1 MKPYRI
7 VLVVLLCVLGFSTIQ
22 VTRIRW
28 QLNKL
33 QVPPKTIGKLVD
45 NQPLDVTVAE
55 AVGNKKRFR
64 LRDEAPNPER
74 ETVNRSVELLIEIAG
89 VQPGK
94 GKIQIAIFD
103 NPHVFP
109 DQAKALRLAW
119 CAADGETVDVN
130 LSELPPGEYAIA
142 AFQDANNDGVLNRNA
157 LGIPTEV
164 YGFSNDA
171 RGRFGPPDYRLV
183 VLDATADRTR
193 LPIILR

>member
-1 MKPYRI
+1 MKPVRM
-7 VLVVLLCVLGFSTIQ
+7 VWVVLLIVLCFSTIQ

-33 QVPPKTIGKLVD
+33 EVPPKTIGELND
-45 NQPLDVTVAE
+45 NQPLDVRGDE
-55 AVGNKKRFR
+55 AVGNGNRFR
-64 LRDEAPNPER
+64 LRDEQANPER
-74 ETVNRSVELLIEIAG
+74 ETENRSVELLIQIAG

-94 GKIQIAIFD
+94 GEIQIAIFD
-103 NPHVFP
+103 DPHVFP
-109 DQAKALRLAW
+109 DQAKAMRRAS
-119 CAADGETVDVN
+119 CAADGEMVDVN
-130 LSELPPGEYAIA
+130 LSKLPPGEYAIA

-171 RGRFGPPDYRLV
+171 RGRFGPPDYRLA
-183 VLDATADRTR
+183 VLDATADQTR